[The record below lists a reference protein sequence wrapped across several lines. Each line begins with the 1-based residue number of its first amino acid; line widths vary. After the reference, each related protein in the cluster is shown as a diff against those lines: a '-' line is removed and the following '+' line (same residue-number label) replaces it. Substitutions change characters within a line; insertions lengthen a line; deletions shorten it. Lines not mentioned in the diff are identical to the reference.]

1 MYRLLLLLLVVGM
14 LPVVTVHRAAATM
27 PVGGQHVLHAI
38 ERDIGGMLEQ
48 GELLRSRLRLPFD
61 VEGPGVRLAG
71 IHDGDYRSTWRAL
84 RQSMLRLERNL
95 ARLRPTLRE
104 NADGGGG
111 EILLAMRV
119 ELSAMSLALT
129 ELAGAEGEA
138 ARNEALAR
146 LDASLQSLDGA
157 VAATWAL
164 DPQRVDE
171 PMAIGALAADL
182 SGNTDAVDR
191 SGAVA
196 AVNLAGAADA
206 VDRSGAADAVDRS
219 GAADAVDDDRAGG
232 GRPIAEGESPLHRD

>member
-1 MYRLLLLLLVVGM
+1 MYRLLLLLLIVGM
-14 LPVVTVHRAAATM
+14 LPVVPAHRAAAMM

-48 GELLRSRLRLPFD
+48 GELLRSRLGLPFD
-61 VEGPGVRLAG
+61 AEGPGVRLAG

-104 NADGGGG
+104 DADGRGG

-129 ELAGAEGEA
+129 ELAGADGEA

-146 LDASLQSLDGA
+146 LDSSLQSLDGA

-164 DPQRVDE
+164 DPQRIE
-171 PMAIGALAADL
+171 QSMAVGAQTADL
-182 SGNTDAVDR
+182 SGN
-191 SGAVA
+191 
-196 AVNLAGAADA
+196 
-206 VDRSGAADAVDRS
+206 ADAVDRS

-232 GRPIAEGESPLHRD
+232 VRPIAEDEGPLHRD